1 MVDLMS
7 ADFKSI
13 LAETVVTVETALK
26 NMLDTQ
32 GNGLM
37 VDPMRH
43 AVLNGGK
50 RLRAFLTI
58 YSSNIFDVP
67 KDAALQASMAIECL
81 HAYSLVHDDLPC
93 MDDDD
98 LRRGKPT
105 IHVKWNEATAT
116 LTGDALQALAFELL
130 ANLPNTE
137 AAKIVKLSRSL
148 AQASGMQGM
157 VLGQAQDIDAETS
170 KKLLNLEDITILQQ
184 NKTGALIEWA
194 ATAGA
199 ILAGRDQKPLM
210 DYSKSIGLAFQIQDD
225 ILDIEGDA
233 KVAGKRLQK
242 DANAGKVTFVSILG
256 MDKAKLR
263 AKELVEQSI
272 EALEVYGNKADPMR
286 QVAKFIIHRNL

>member
-7 ADFKSI
+7 VDFKLI

-26 NMLDTQ
+26 NVLDTQ
-32 GNGLM
+32 GNGLI

-58 YSSNIFDVP
+58 YSSNIFDVS

-105 IHVKWNEATAT
+105 IHVKWNEATAI

-157 VLGQAQDIDAETS
+157 ALGQAQDIDAETS
-170 KKLLNLEDITILQQ
+170 KNLLNLEDITILQQ

-194 ATAGA
+194 DTAGA
-199 ILAGRDQKPLM
+199 ILAGRDEKHLK

-242 DANAGKVTFVSILG
+242 DVNAGKVTFVSLLG

-272 EALEVYGNKADPMR
+272 EALEIYGDKANPMR
-286 QVAKFIIHRNL
+286 QVAQFIINRNL

>member
-116 LTGDALQALAFELL
+116 LTGDALQALAFEIL
-130 ANLPNTE
+130 AKLPNTE
-137 AAKIVKLSRSL
+137 AAKIVKLSYSL